1 MITALKAFTFAALL
15 AIPASSFARD
25 YDRYDRWRPA
35 RSRIVENFEREHPR
49 WPRVYCHTHRYP
61 LNHDD
66 TREHCHNWN
75 RNSWEEARQ
84 RWTGY
89 GGWWGYDRRDD
100 RWRRDRYDDARNR
113 RDWWRDRYR
122 D

>member
-1 MITALKAFTFAALL
+1 MKTALKVLTFAALL
-15 AIPASSFARD
+15 VPAVSFARD
-25 YDRYDRWRPA
+25 YDRSYDRWPA
-35 RSRIVENFEREHPR
+35 RRSRAAENFEREHPR

-61 LNHDD
+61 LHRDD

-84 RWTGY
+84 RWS
-89 GGWWGYDRRDD
+89 GGWYGYDRRDD
-100 RWRRDRYDDARNR
+100 RWRRDRYDTSRNR
-113 RDWWRDRYR
+113 RDGWWNRDR